1 MSKTILDLSTLSDI
15 TDGAHT
21 VKVKAKANGYIDSEF
36 SNEVSYTK
44 APAAKYKVTFTGSY
58 YAGSFSGGTNTSLY
72 LNDKTIRCAGI
83 IYEEG
88 KIKRW
93 ENGSWVEKTCPYVVE
108 NVFNF
113 YSDGDADYGSFK
125 INGVEYS
132 GTSFYNTP
140 YILTSDIEISLGY
153 YPD

>member
-1 MSKTILDLSTLSDI
+1 MSKTTLDLSTLSDI

-21 VKVKAKANGYIDSEF
+21 VKVKAKASGYNDSEF

-44 APAAKYKVTFTGSY
+44 APPAKYKVTFTGSY
-58 YAGSFSGGTNTSLY
+58 YAGDFSGGTNAAIR
-72 LNDKTIRCAGI
+72 LNDKTIRVAGI
-83 IYEEG
+83 IYESN

-93 ENGSWVEKTCPYVVE
+93 ENGGWVEKTCPYVVE
-108 NVFNF
+108 NVFNLN
-113 YSDGDADYGSFK
+113 SDGTETGNFK

-132 GTSFYNTP
+132 GTSFTDTP